1 QCVEFATAASFGHR
15 SVAYPLSN
23 RGRHDRVD
31 RGGRGMKN
39 DVRCW
44 YSLKPGRPRMYFS
57 VSRAPV
63 AWLLHTTYSERT
75 VPRISAGRHNDLGR
89 CPIPPA
95 DCSECDA
102 SVTKPAAQ
110 AAMTK

>member
-1 QCVEFATAASFGHR
+1 SERVGVAARHLPQQRIQLAPVPYFGHR
-15 SVAYPLSN
+15 SVAYPFSN
-23 RGRHDRVD
+23 GGRHDRAD

-63 AWLLHTTYSERT
+63 ACTRKYVISTGESTVVKDHQAVRVIIHSPHHT
-75 VPRISAGRHNDLGR
+75 
-89 CPIPPA
+89 
-95 DCSECDA
+95 DA
-102 SVTKPAAQ
+102 SPK
-110 AAMTK
+110 